1 VNILSFFLGH
11 LSLGFFQSLTPPRPH
26 NPHSHSLKIVFQ
38 QLEEAKEAE
47 IEDAFRMDYR
57 VGQRLL
63 TSPAAAKGTG
73 LVGLQG
79 VSADQVSSFFQ
90 PFASGEKEL
99 DLPEREQVGEEQP
112 ERRYMDVE
120 LQRRFAK
127 TSTTRGSI

>member
-1 VNILSFFLGH
+1 MNFI
-11 LSLGFFQSLTPPRPH
+11 QSRTPPRPQ

-63 TSPAAAKGTG
+63 ASPAGAKGAG
-73 LVGLQG
+73 LAGLQG
-79 VSADQVSSFFQ
+79 LSADQVSSFFQ
-90 PFASGEKEL
+90 PFASCEEEL
-99 DLPEREQVGEEQP
+99 DLPEREQVVEEQP

>member
-1 VNILSFFLGH
+1 MI
-11 LSLGFFQSLTPPRPH
+11 GFSPH
-26 NPHSHSLKIVFQ
+26 PVHRTHHTHSLKIVFQ

-63 TSPAAAKGTG
+63 ASPAASKAG
-73 LVGLQG
+73 LAGLQG
-79 VSADQVSSFFQ
+79 VSVDQVSSFFQ
-90 PFASGEKEL
+90 PFASGEEEL